1 MNLDKS
7 NKRIAKKVKLGF
19 QGYPEISISYFGQT
33 EDIAEEVVLSLI
45 IEEGAEP
52 MEERFKSKKDAR
64 QDEVIQSAIVKMIER
79 AEAKT
84 IKLADKVHVL
94 ND

>member
-1 MNLDKS
+1 MNLEKS

-19 QGYPEISISYFGQT
+19 QGYPEISISYFGQSEQT
-33 EDIAEEVVLSLI
+33 AQEVVLSLI
-45 IEEGAEP
+45 IEEGDEP
-52 MEERFKSKKDAR
+52 MEERFKSKTDAR

-84 IKLADKVHVL
+84 INLAENVVILK
-94 ND
+94 